1 LFCVIQ
7 SNATLSKI
15 SFAGTTVHVEADGT
29 SGAHGYANAT
39 VPRSEIQNTN
49 QVQVIVDNSKLDR
62 SALMI
67 TSNSSDYFIY
77 FTFTFHS
84 PVLIDIQLGTPQ
96 NGANRILGVDLTI
109 FYGLAGVVLVLL
121 VGASVAY
128 RTSKHRPRTVSLPH

>member
-1 LFCVIQ
+1 M
-7 SNATLSKI
+7 
-15 SFAGTTVHVEADGT
+15 VHLEADGP

-49 QVQVIVDNSKLDR
+49 QVEVFVDNSKLDR
-62 SALMI
+62 SALII

-77 FTFTFHS
+77 FTFAFHS

-96 NGANRILGVDLTI
+96 NGANQILGVDPII
-109 FYGLAGVVLVLL
+109 FYGLVGVVLVLL

-128 RTSKHRPRTVSLPH
+128 RTSKHRPRTVSIPH